1 MKKFLNYVLLTALVC
16 ALSSHTASANQK
28 IDVTASVIFGTAST
42 EPLVKEISASGY
54 SDDIKVTFKIE
65 DNNLYEVSLQYKVS
79 TATTWSNATI
89 SGTTTGLV
97 PFNPHTITWL
107 SFQDAPGADA
117 EQYQVRISATDT
129 DTNTGPWLQSASF
142 TLINT
147 YRTLT
152 LKNSGNIVTLNDG
165 GVVTYAEQETTTAN
179 AKKINVYNYP
189 DTLQLN
195 YGIRESYPQINSN
208 GNVIWASGNS
218 GGTDSQ
224 IFLYNGSTGITSQLS
239 SVFGLNS
246 KPQINDNNCVV
257 WILAETTLYYH
268 NGISPVTI
276 PCPTIDVSSPK
287 INNNN
292 KVVWSAISGSLEDIY
307 IYDAGTHTTNML
319 TTPQNVN
326 TNPCINDNNFI
337 AWQATGDI
345 FVYNNVTITNIT
357 NSVAIDKIG
366 NINNVNQIVWSGHDG
381 SDYEIFVY
389 DCNGGTTTQITSNSQ
404 DDIDPRINDNG
415 VIVWSGSNG
424 TDYEIFLYDGSTKQ
438 ITFDEKTDSEPE
450 INERNYLAW
459 RTWDTPTRAIAKLS
473 VPTATPE
480 LDFLDIN
487 KTTASVNLIWFTGV
501 GLEHTLSW
509 TNGLEGTPDWT
520 QVDNDI
526 KYHTDGT
533 KTWSDETY
541 NTTNKRFYK
550 LTTE

>member
-1 MKKFLNYVLLTALVC
+1 MKKIFNYVLLMTIIC
-16 ALSSHTASANQK
+16 ALSSHTANADHK
-28 IDVTASVIFGTAST
+28 IDVTASVIFGTASI
-42 EPLVKEISASGY
+42 EPIVKEISASGY
-54 SDDIKVTFKIE
+54 SDDITVTFKVE

-97 PFNPHTITWL
+97 PFNPHTITWH
-107 SFQDAPGADA
+107 SFQDVPGADA

-129 DTNTGPWLQSASF
+129 DTNTGPQLQSASF

-165 GVVTYAEQETTTAN
+165 GVVTYAQQETTTAHAN
-179 AKKINVYNYP
+179 KINVYNYP

-195 YGIRESYPQINSN
+195 NGTWESYPQINS
-208 GNVIWASGNS
+208 SGHILWESKNTGS
-218 GGTDSQ
+218 TDSQ
-224 IFLYNGSTGITSQLS
+224 IFFYNGFSGMTSQLS
-239 SVFGLNS
+239 SVFGINS
-246 KPQINDNNCVV
+246 KQQINDNDCVV
-257 WILAETTLYYH
+257 WILAGTTLYYH
-268 NGISPVTI
+268 DGVSVVII
-276 PCPTIDVSSPK
+276 PCPTINISSPK
-287 INNNN
+287 MNNNN
-292 KVVWSAISGSLEDIY
+292 KVVWSGISGSLEDIY
-307 IYDAGTHTTNML
+307 VYDAGTHTTNML
-319 TTPQNVN
+319 TTPLTVN

-337 AWQATGDI
+337 AWQASGDI

-357 NSVAIDKIG
+357 SSVALDNIG

-404 DDIDPRINDNG
+404 DDIDPRINDSG
-415 VIVWSGSNG
+415 VVVWSGSDG
-424 TDYEIFLYDGSTKQ
+424 TDYEIFLYDGTTKQ

-459 RTWDTPTRAIAKLS
+459 KTWDTPTRTIAKLS
-473 VPTATPE
+473 VPTTTPE
-480 LDFLDIN
+480 LDFLN
-487 KTTASVNLIWFTGV
+487 VNQTTASINLVWFAGV
-501 GLEHTLSW
+501 GLEHNLSW
-509 TNGLEGTPDWT
+509 TNGLEGTPDWA
-520 QVDNDI
+520 QVNDDI
-526 KYHTDGT
+526 ESHTDGT
-533 KTWSDETY
+533 KTWSDKTY